1 MTTIVTT
8 AELGRD
14 AQEFLRFKRAMG
26 IVYRRAEFDLDGF
39 VDFVARHWGDHGE
52 VALEDAISRWCARIP
67 GRKAVTLGN
76 EFGVIR
82 QLCLYRRRRDPS
94 SYVPEHALAPVKESV
109 FLPYIFSHDEV
120 RRLLAA
126 ATSHRGRFI
135 GAPMLRALILVL
147 YCTGLRL
154 GEAVRLR
161 TADADLDRGSLLIR
175 HSKGR
180 SRIVPIRADLVAELC
195 RYAAERQRLVF
206 AHRQADPEMFFLR
219 LDGSA
224 LTIHSASDAI
234 RRLLRELGMKPP
246 SGRIGAR
253 PYEFRHAFAVHRL
266 TAWASAGVD
275 VHARLPWLSAYLGH
289 QNVLGTE
296 VYLKATPE
304 LLELASG
311 RFERHLRRSRRP
323 R

>member
-1 MTTIVTT
+1 MTTIVTA

-52 VALEDAISRWCARIP
+52 VAFEDAISRWCARIP

-126 ATSHRGRFI
+126 ATSDRGRFI
-135 GAPMLRALILVL
+135 WAPMLRALFLGAVL
-147 YCTGLRL
+147 HRA
-154 GEAVRLR
+154 E
-161 TADADLDRGSLLIR
+161 I
-175 HSKGR
+175 GR
-180 SRIVPIRADLVAELC
+180 SSAIAFGRCRSRPRQLADPTQ
-195 RYAAERQRLVF
+195 QRSL
-206 AHRQADPEMFFLR
+206 AHR
-219 LDGSA
+219 
-224 LTIHSASDAI
+224 T
-234 RRLLRELGMKPP
+234 
-246 SGRIGAR
+246 
-253 PYEFRHAFAVHRL
+253 Y
-266 TAWASAGVD
+266 
-275 VHARLPWLSAYLGH
+275 
-289 QNVLGTE
+289 
-296 VYLKATPE
+296 
-304 LLELASG
+304 
-311 RFERHLRRSRRP
+311 P

>member
-1 MTTIVTT
+1 MTTIVT
-8 AELGRD
+8 AARLRHD
-14 AQEFLRFKRAMG
+14 VQEFLRFKRAMG

-39 VDFVARHWGDHGE
+39 VDFVAQRWGDRGE
-52 VALEDAISRWCARIP
+52 VALEDAISHWCVRIP

-109 FLPYIFSHDEV
+109 FLPYIFSQDEV

-126 ATSHRGRFI
+126 ATSHHGRFI
-135 GAPMLRALILVL
+135 GAPMLRTLILVL

-161 TADADLDRGSLLIR
+161 MADIDLDHGSLLIR
-175 HSKGR
+175 YSKGR

-195 RYAAERQRLVF
+195 RYTVERQRLTYIR
-206 AHRQADPEMFFLR
+206 RQANPEMFFLR
-219 LDGSA
+219 LDSSA
-224 LTIHSASDAI
+224 LTVQSASDAI
-234 RRLLRELGMKPP
+234 RRLLRQLGMKPQ
-246 SGRIGAR
+246 SGRLGAR

-266 TAWASAGVD
+266 TAWAHAGMD
-275 VHARLPWLSAYLGH
+275 VQAKLPWLSAYLGH

-304 LLELASG
+304 LLKLASG
-311 RFERHLRRSRRP
+311 RFEQHLQRARLP